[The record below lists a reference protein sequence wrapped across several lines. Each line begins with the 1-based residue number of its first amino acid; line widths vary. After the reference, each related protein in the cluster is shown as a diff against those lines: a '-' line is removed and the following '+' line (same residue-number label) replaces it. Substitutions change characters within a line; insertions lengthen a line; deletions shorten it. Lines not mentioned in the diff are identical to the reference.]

1 MKRLTPRVVL
11 LAASTM
17 ALTLSTIASA
27 QDFPGRIVRIIVPFS
42 AGSATDILAR
52 AVAVRLTEAWGQQ
65 VLTDNRPGA
74 LGIVGSELMLKSNAD
89 GHTLLMVSSGHAA
102 NATLAAKLPFDTVK
116 DFSGVAPVAIVPN
129 VLVVS
134 PASGVKSVRDLVE
147 LAKKRPNGLLFASAG
162 IGSSTHLNGEVVRSA
177 LGIQAQHVPFK
188 GVPEGLTDV
197 IGGRVDFF
205 MVPLVASLSQI
216 KAGKLVGLAV
226 GTNKRSSV
234 LPDLPTLVETYPG
247 AGFDGWF
254 GLLAS
259 AKTPRPLIDRV
270 NRDVN
275 KVLSLPEV
283 RELFLSQG
291 AEAMSMSAEQFDK
304 FLLSEVARLG
314 KVVRESG
321 AKAE

>member
-1 MKRLTPRVVL
+1 MRAVTCLFSACL
-11 LAASTM
+11 LAQS
-17 ALTLSTIASA
+17 ALPSA
-27 QDFPGRIVRIIVPFS
+27 QAQTFPSKPVRIVVGFG
-42 AGSATDILAR
+42 AGGGTDIAAR
-52 AVAVRLTEAWGQQ
+52 AIAQKLTESFNSNFI
-65 VLTDNRPGA
+65 VDNRPGA
-74 LGIVGSELMLKSNAD
+74 AGNLAGDIGARAPAD
-89 GHTLLMVSSGHAA
+89 GHTMLMVSSGHAA

-116 DFSGVAPVAIVPN
+116 DFSGIAPVAIVPN

-134 PASGVKSVRDLVE
+134 PSSGVKSVRDLVE
-147 LAKKRPNGLLFASAG
+147 LAKKRPNGLLYASAG
-162 IGSSTHLNGEVVRSA
+162 IGSSTHLNGEVVRAA

-205 MVPLVASLSQI
+205 MVPLVASLSQL
-216 KAGKLVGLAV
+216 KAGKLLGLAV

-234 LPDLPTLVETYPG
+234 LPDLPTLVETYPN

-259 AKTPRPLIDRV
+259 SKSPRALVGRL

-275 KVLSLPEV
+275 KVLSMPEV
-283 RELFLSQG
+283 RELFLTQG
-291 AEAMSMSAEQFDK
+291 AETMSMTPEQFDK
-304 FLLSEVARLG
+304 FLAVEVARLG

>member
-1 MKRLTPRVVL
+1 MNRL
-11 LAASTM
+11 LAGAAVAAAVVSM
-17 ALTLSTIASA
+17 NAQA
-27 QDFPGRIVRIIVPFS
+27 QDNFPNRPVRIVVPFS

-52 AVAVRLTEAWGQQ
+52 ALAARLTEAWGQQ
-65 VLTDNRPGA
+65 VLSDNRPGA
-74 LGIVGSELMLKSNAD
+74 LGIIGTDLMLKANPD
-89 GHTLLMVSSGHAA
+89 GHTILMVSSGHAA

-116 DFSGVAPVAIVPN
+116 DFSGIAPVAIVPN

-134 PASGVKSVRDLVE
+134 PSSGIKTVRDLVE
-147 LAKKRPNGLLFASAG
+147 LAKKRPNGLLYASAG

-205 MVPLVASLSQI
+205 MVPLVASLSQL
-216 KAGKLVGLAV
+216 KAGKLLGLAV

-234 LPDLPTLVETYPG
+234 LPDLPTLVETYPN

-259 AKTPRPLIDRV
+259 SKSPRALVGRL

-275 KVLSLPEV
+275 KVLSMPEV
-283 RELFLSQG
+283 RELFLTQG
-291 AEAMSMSAEQFDK
+291 AETMSMTPEQFDK
-304 FLLSEVARLG
+304 FLVAEVARLG

>member
-1 MKRLTPRVVL
+1 MTRLIAGAAVAA
-11 LAASTM
+11 LAVSMNPIDAQ
-17 ALTLSTIASA
+17 A
-27 QDFPGRIVRIIVPFS
+27 QDFPNRPVRIVVPFS

-52 AVAVRLTEAWGQQ
+52 TVAARLTEMWGQQ
-65 VLTDNRPGA
+65 VLSDNRPGA
-74 LGIVGSELMLKSNAD
+74 LGIIGTELMLKANPD

-102 NATLAAKLPFDTVK
+102 NATLAANKLPFDTIK
-116 DFSGVAPVAIVPN
+116 DFAGIAPVAIVPN

-134 PASGVKSVRDLVE
+134 PSSGIKSVRDLVE
-147 LAKKRPNGLLFASAG
+147 LAKKRPNGLLYASAG
-162 IGSSTHLNGEVVRSA
+162 IGSSTHLNGEVVRTA

-205 MVPLVASLSQI
+205 MVPLVASLSQL
-216 KAGKLVGLAV
+216 KAGKLLGLAV

-234 LPDLPTLVETYPG
+234 LPDLPTLVETYPN

-259 AKTPRPLIDRV
+259 SKTPRPLVNRL

-275 KVLSLPEV
+275 KVLSMPEV
-283 RELFLSQG
+283 RDLFLTQG
-291 AEAMSMSAEQFDK
+291 AETMSMTPEAFDK
-304 FLLSEVARLG
+304 FLAGEVSRLG